1 MKKRHHKKKGRIHHA
16 KTMGMM
22 TMGMKMPSIYENIGK
37 QKKTSSV
44 GILHELEKSKRTH
57 KLGRVY

>member
-1 MKKRHHKKKGRIHHA
+1 MKKRHKGKKHHA
-16 KTMGMM
+16 KKTMGMM
-22 TMGMKMPSIYENIGK
+22 TMGMKMPSIYESMGK
-37 QKKTSSV
+37 PRKSSSV

>member
-1 MKKRHHKKKGRIHHA
+1 MKKRHHKRKGRTHRA
-16 KTMGMM
+16 KKTMGMM
-22 TMGMKMPSIYENIGK
+22 TMGMKMPSIYDMGK
-37 QKKTSSV
+37 HAKKSNV

>member
-1 MKKRHHKKKGRIHHA
+1 MARRHKSKKHRAK

-22 TMGMKMPSIYENIGK
+22 TMGMKMPSIYESMGK
-37 QKKTSSV
+37 PRKSSSV
-44 GILHELEKSKRTH
+44 GILHDLEKSKRTH

>member
-1 MKKRHHKKKGRIHHA
+1 MKKRHKGKKHHA
-16 KTMGMM
+16 KKTMGMM
-22 TMGMKMPSIYENIGK
+22 TMGMKMPSIYDMGK
-37 QKKTSSV
+37 HAKKSSV